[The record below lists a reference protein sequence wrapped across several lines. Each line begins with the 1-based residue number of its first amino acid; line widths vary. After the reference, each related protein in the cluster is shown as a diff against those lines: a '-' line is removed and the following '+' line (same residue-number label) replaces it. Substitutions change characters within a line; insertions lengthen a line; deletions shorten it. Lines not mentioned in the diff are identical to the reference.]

1 LLKSNFALFFPFYA
15 QMFHFGAAHNFHMTS
30 DAEGKIIVCSC
41 DSSQA
46 RIIWLAHLQQSAA
59 EDFYTETELLGFKC
73 TITHMGLVRK
83 KGRLNTAFAERFFVL
98 SEGELKYYKTQD
110 AFETRPFSV
119 AGAFDCRGM
128 HVEIC
133 LDPARTMP
141 EGPSGTV
148 ENLLHQR
155 YLARANTGKAP
166 TEAPQYFFTFNV
178 ADREMVCSVGSA
190 EERQAWV
197 EKVRAAAR
205 ELNNHPKSLVHSV
218 QGQSKGPLAMPD
230 CDGIQSSDKIQ
241 PHPTGPAMQTNKHGP
256 PQYIGHQGY
265 VLKRGQVNTE
275 FQNRYSE

>member
-1 LLKSNFALFFPFYA
+1 
-15 QMFHFGAAHNFHMTS
+15 M
-30 DAEGKIIVCSC
+30 
-41 DSSQA
+41 
-46 RIIWLAHLQQSAA
+46 
-59 EDFYTETELLGFKC
+59 
-73 TITHMGLVRK
+73 
-83 KGRLNTAFAERFFVL
+83 L

-119 AGAFDCRGM
+119 AGALDCRGM

-141 EGPSGTV
+141 ERQGTV

-155 YLARANTGKAP
+155 YLARANTVKAP

-190 EERQAWV
+190 DERQAWV
-197 EKVRAAAR
+197 EKVHAAAR
-205 ELNNHPKSLVHSV
+205 ELNNHPKFLVHSV
-218 QGQSKGPLAMPD
+218 QGQAKGPLAMPD
-230 CDGIQSSDKIQ
+230 CDGIQSTDMIQ

-275 FQNRYSE
+275 FQKRYSE